1 MRQVFLFSSHSND
14 SPNLKL
20 FCQKKN
26 AQYCSH
32 LCGEA
37 AFAFAEREN

>member
-20 FCQKKN
+20 FCLKN